1 MTLRVKEKF
10 GESGVGSLLPFSP
23 HAGYVHT
30 SKKPEM
36 KDLVFVMLQDGQLH
50 EQSYL
55 TSVVATEMF
64 NPVESN
70 SQYSWIITHN
80 HDRAS

>member
-1 MTLRVKEKF
+1 MTVKEKSV
-10 GESGVGSLLPFSP
+10 ESRVCLPIPFSP

-30 SKKPEM
+30 SKKLEM

-64 NPVESN
+64 NPVGSN